1 MTMVAAVVLKAVDE
15 NGSGSSIVLKAVDE
29 NGSGS
34 SIKSSR

>member
-1 MTMVAAVVLKAVDE
+1 MIAAVVLKAVDG
-15 NGSGSSIVLKAVDE
+15 NGSGSSIVSKAVDE